1 LGSQKGKAGGL
12 SAGNIKL
19 AIYIDTAEA
28 SGSLDRG
35 HEKMTDTANSRDF
48 PVATALSI
56 GLSVDGHTVFALA
69 DTRDHGRRAVLL
81 AESTMQKLLE
91 HAGGAL
97 RGLSPSAADLPVPA
111 DRLPADRI
119 GEAAGGGGR
128 FAHYADCEDAP
139 TVLVNEVTVEQQ
151 DGHLL
156 LAFAGTRQT
165 FGRGIAH
172 DGEPAFKLL
181 LDRETAYRVLG
192 MIGARARSAGLIS
205 ESAAAWLFKMTPAA
219 PTWVH

>member
-1 LGSQKGKAGGL
+1 MTE
-12 SAGNIKL
+12 
-19 AIYIDTAEA
+19 TAQ
-28 SGSLDRG
+28 
-35 HEKMTDTANSRDF
+35 SRDF

-56 GLSVDGHTVFALA
+56 GLSVDGHTVFAVA

-81 AESTMQKLLE
+81 TESTLRKLLD
-91 HAGGAL
+91 HAGDAL
-97 RGLSPSAADLPVPA
+97 RGLKPYTADRPVPA
-111 DRLPADRI
+111 DRLAGERI
-119 GEAAGGGGR
+119 GQAAGGGGR

-139 TVLVNEVTVEQQ
+139 TVLVNEVTVAPQ

-192 MIGARARSAGLIS
+192 MLGERARSAGLIS
-205 ESAAAWLFKMTPAA
+205 QTAAAWLFEMTPAA

>member
-1 LGSQKGKAGGL
+1 LAI
-12 SAGNIKL
+12 GNIKL
-19 AIYIDTAEA
+19 AIYIDTADA

-56 GLSVDGHTVFALA
+56 GLSVDGHTVFAVA

-81 AESTMQKLLE
+81 AQSTLEKLLE

-97 RGLSPSAADLPVPA
+97 RGLRPSAADLPVPA

-139 TVLVNEVTVEQQ
+139 TVLVNDVRVEQQ

-181 LDRETAYRVLG
+181 LDRETAYRVLS
-192 MIGARARSAGLIS
+192 MMGARARSAGLIS
-205 ESAAAWLFKMTPAA
+205 QSAAAWLFEMTPAS